1 MFLVRL
7 RNVKGRPPASPQ
19 LRPRRVAE
27 IQQQQPAASSRAS
40 VSRAP
45 PSRTHSL
52 EDILDREDEAAVV
65 KACEKYLSATEL
77 SAAPPAP
84 LRAAPPLQR
93 GVSCSAAGGAEEAPQ
108 HLPSAHSDSAFCLD
122 EPKRKRNFM
131 DKCVNKVRSL
141 IKK

>member
-1 MFLVRL
+1 M
-7 RNVKGRPPASPQ
+7 KGHPPASPQ

-27 IQQQQPAASSRAS
+27 IQQQQPPASARPSLP
-40 VSRAP
+40 RAP

-77 SAAPPAP
+77 SAAPAP
-84 LRAAPPLQR
+84 QRAAPPLQR
-93 GVSCSAAGGAEEAPQ
+93 GVSCSAAGSDEAAAPK
-108 HLPSAHSDSAFCLD
+108 HLPSAHSDSAFSLD

-131 DKCVNKVRSL
+131 DKCVNKVRSF

>member
-1 MFLVRL
+1 MFNFRL

-27 IQQQQPAASSRAS
+27 IQQQQPAAAARSS

-77 SAAPPAP
+77 SAAPAP
-84 LRAAPPLQR
+84 QRTAPPLQR
-93 GVSCSAAGGAEEAPQ
+93 GVSLNAAGSEEAAPQ

-131 DKCVNKVRSL
+131 DKCVNKVRSF